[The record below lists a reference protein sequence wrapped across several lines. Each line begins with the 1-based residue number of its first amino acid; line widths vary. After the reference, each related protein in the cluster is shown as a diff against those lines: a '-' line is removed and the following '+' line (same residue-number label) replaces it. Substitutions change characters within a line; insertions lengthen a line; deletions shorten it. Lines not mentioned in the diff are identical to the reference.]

1 MKKLLLFIL
10 FPTILFSQ
18 IQIGENI
25 LGESSEDYSGYSIS
39 LSSDGTILAIGA
51 PYNNA
56 LYNNNSNSGH
66 VRIYKNNNG
75 VWEQIGSDIDG
86 ESPADYSGNSVS
98 VSSNGNIIAI
108 GASSATHHD
117 SNRNISGHVRIY
129 ENNSGIWEQIGSD
142 INGESSGDNSGYS
155 VSLSS
160 DGKVVAIGA
169 PDNSDL
175 FNNSGHVRI
184 YENNSGIWE
193 QIGSDINGESSG
205 DNSGYSVS
213 LSSDGK
219 VVAIGAPKNNS
230 QSQSG
235 RVRIYKNNN
244 EVWEQIGS
252 DIDGELPGD
261 LSGTSVSLS
270 YNGNII
276 AIGTPKNNSQSQS
289 GRVRIYKN
297 NNEVWEQIGSDIDGE
312 LPGDLSG
319 TSVSLSSNGNIIA
332 IGAPNNKGS
341 FGQVR
346 IYENNN
352 GVWQQ
357 SGNDIES
364 ETAGNFLGSSVSLSP
379 NGKIVA
385 IGSLVSDLNGIDS
398 GHVEVYDLSTVL
410 TTDNNLISDFKIYPN
425 PASEEVILYL
435 NDLNL
440 KEVSI
445 FNKLGQLVKVSKTKT
460 INTSIL
466 KSGIYFLQIETDL
479 GIGIKKLVIE

>member
-142 INGESSGDNSGYS
+142 ID
-155 VSLSS
+155 
-160 DGKVVAIGA
+160 
-169 PDNSDL
+169 
-175 FNNSGHVRI
+175 
-184 YENNSGIWE
+184 
-193 QIGSDINGESSG
+193 GESSG

>member
-169 PDNSDL
+169 
-175 FNNSGHVRI
+175 
-184 YENNSGIWE
+184 
-193 QIGSDINGESSG
+193 
-205 DNSGYSVS
+205 
-213 LSSDGK
+213 
-219 VVAIGAPKNNS
+219 
-230 QSQSG
+230 
-235 RVRIYKNNN
+235 
-244 EVWEQIGS
+244 
-252 DIDGELPGD
+252 
-261 LSGTSVSLS
+261 
-270 YNGNII
+270 
-276 AIGTPKNNSQSQS
+276 PKNNSQSQS